1 MKTVIARADISA
13 GTEKTR
19 AYVSSAVAEGSSKG
33 LRGSPGAALRDL
45 ESLRRINSTK
55 TKTTAMELTSIT
67 GTILRRPETQ
77 ALP

>member
-1 MKTVIARADISA
+1 MKMVIARADVSV

-19 AYVSSAVAEGSSKG
+19 AYVSLAAAEGSSKG

-55 TKTTAMELTSIT
+55 TKDNSNGADVNN
-67 GTILRRPETQ
+67 GNYPKET
-77 ALP
+77 